1 MLNTQEILI
10 KIIQLL
16 DFDMKEIKL
25 KQSSEKNRFFTNEES
40 FDKYS
45 EHINLIFEK
54 LSIEDKNIE
63 LVNIFTNLLF
73 LYNNLYVKLFPYSSS
88 HSDKKVNW
96 IILKRLVIPYLA
108 LRFATLDSDY
118 KNRIDKI
125 YQVVYFSICLI
136 LVNTIILND
145 IIFDNTI

>member
-1 MLNTQEILI
+1 
-10 KIIQLL
+10 
-16 DFDMKEIKL
+16 
-25 KQSSEKNRFFTNEES
+25 ES